1 MKSIPSEKPEKLSD
15 TEDKQFPTLSEKEA
29 RLFQLANWSL
39 GILAFLLFLSALTYV
54 YYPDIGAHIFDAS
67 LKTLPPFATLIL
79 GYYFASKN
87 S

>member
-39 GILAFLLFLSALTYV
+39 GILAFLLFLSA
-54 YYPDIGAHIFDAS
+54 
-67 LKTLPPFATLIL
+67 
-79 GYYFASKN
+79 
-87 S
+87 